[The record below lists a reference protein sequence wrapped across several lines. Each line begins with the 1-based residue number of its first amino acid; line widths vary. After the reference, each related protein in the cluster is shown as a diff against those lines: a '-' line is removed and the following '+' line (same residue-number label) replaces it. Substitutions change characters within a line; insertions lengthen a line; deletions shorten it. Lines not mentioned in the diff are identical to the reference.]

1 MSQDLQRV
9 QLTPQTDLHDVVE
22 QVHADQIPRKEG
34 EPLAVVSPVE
44 PTPAQTVQA
53 FYEKMAKRP
62 DVRELL
68 TRLAKK

>member
-1 MSQDLQRV
+1 MQRI
-9 QLTPQTDLHDVVE
+9 QLTPETDLHDVIE
-22 QVHADQIPRKEG
+22 QVREDQTPRLIEKEG

-53 FYEKMAKRP
+53 FYEKMATRP
-62 DVRELL
+62 DVSELL